1 MKMPPLNMDET
12 IMLVDAY
19 YSMRK
24 TGNKATK
31 ASFYKK
37 LSASLRGLPFYPK
50 LKKNPQFRSES
61 AVEIM
66 MNNMFYTETMR
77 EGVWTR
83 LTQKQEAV
91 MSYYADDTGL
101 LHDVSEAISAVS
113 AFISKNQLKFPIIEA
128 PEGFMGGNLLYSF
141 HKYIEEQGE
150 QARQFMDLYK
160 HETVCSVCKR
170 DMKEIYGSNAEKLM
184 SIHYSAPVSWYPL
197 SMDMMSAEYISLCPA
212 CHKLSHTEVKLLGEE
227 SLIKAFNNK

>member
-91 MSYYADDTGL
+91 MSYYADDLDL

-113 AFISKNQLKFPIIEA
+113 AFISKNQLKFPI
-128 PEGFMGGNLLYSF
+128 
-141 HKYIEEQGE
+141 
-150 QARQFMDLYK
+150 
-160 HETVCSVCKR
+160 V
-170 DMKEIYGSNAEKLM
+170 
-184 SIHYSAPVSWYPL
+184 
-197 SMDMMSAEYISLCPA
+197 
-212 CHKLSHTEVKLLGEE
+212 
-227 SLIKAFNNK
+227 